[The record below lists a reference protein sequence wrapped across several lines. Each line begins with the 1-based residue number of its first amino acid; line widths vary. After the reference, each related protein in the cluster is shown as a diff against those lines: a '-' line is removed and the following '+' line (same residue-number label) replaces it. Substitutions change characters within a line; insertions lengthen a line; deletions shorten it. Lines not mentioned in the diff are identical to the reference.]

1 MPVARVALP
10 VPLARTFDYLLPDAM
25 TAAAGCR
32 VRVPFGR
39 QQRVGVVVA
48 VGGRS
53 TFIQTRCIP
62 ASYTQLRVPTSDLVH
77 TRAVDVSLKKIKK
90 VT

>member
-10 VPLARTFDYLLPDAM
+10 VPLARTFDYRLPDAM

-48 VGGRS
+48 VGDES
-53 TFIQTRCIP
+53 ELP
-62 ASYTQLRVPTSDLVH
+62 
-77 TRAVDVSLKKIKK
+77 
-90 VT
+90 

>member
-48 VGGRS
+48 GGG
-53 TFIQTRCIP
+53 
-62 ASYTQLRVPTSDLVH
+62 
-77 TRAVDVSLKKIKK
+77 
-90 VT
+90 